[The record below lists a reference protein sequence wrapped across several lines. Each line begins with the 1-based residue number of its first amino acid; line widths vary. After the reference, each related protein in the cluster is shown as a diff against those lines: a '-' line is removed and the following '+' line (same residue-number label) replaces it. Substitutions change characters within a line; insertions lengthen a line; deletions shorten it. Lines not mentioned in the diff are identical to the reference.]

1 MSSEKDM
8 KGEHTVTFKVPA
20 GTLFD
25 LQHKKKVLTAFASL
39 PMEDIERLE
48 QLIKSP
54 DTLKAAAAFSKL
66 SSEDRQRIEQLIESP
81 KALAALKQYWNMLKA
96 MFK

>member
-1 MSSEKDM
+1 MKMSNAKDM
-8 KGEHTVTFKVPA
+8 KGEHTVTFQVPA
-20 GTLFD
+20 GTVFD

-48 QLIKSP
+48 QLI
-54 DTLKAAAAFSKL
+54 T
-66 SSEDRQRIEQLIESP
+66 SP
-81 KALAALKQYWNMLKA
+81 KALAALKKHWLMLKT